1 MICLSPTSPRKI
13 RNGRSAVTPRPLLN
27 PTTMKG
33 SGESMGKANSVKLSL
48 EEQATKVCTK
58 CGEEKSVAKFN
69 RRRQREKN
77 GVKKYQPKCK
87 DCEKAY
93 KQANKEH
100 ISKRNKQ
107 YNLDNAERYASYRK
121 ENKVR
126 ILQVAKEYRAN
137 NQEKIKEAK
146 RKDWAENKEA
156 RSARKKIY
164 RQENLQKCREQDARS
179 YQKNID
185 TIRAKRSTPQHKEQS
200 AKRMRD
206 YRKRNPGLWGKYCGD
221 RAKTDPIFRMHKL
234 LRSRQRL
241 AIQNKQKKGSAV
253 RDIGCNGED
262 LKSHIESLFDS
273 KMTWENAGSYW
284 HLDHIF
290 PLAKANMEDRV
301 EYLAV
306 SNWRNLQPLEAKANI
321 AKGDKVTPAARR
333 LFNKLVKEFS

>member
-1 MICLSPTSPRKI
+1 MICLLPTSPRKI
-13 RNGRSAVTPRPLLN
+13 RNDGEAVTPPPFLN

-58 CGEEKSVAKFN
+58 CGEEKSVTEFY

-77 GVKKYQPKCK
+77 GVKKYQAKCVA
-87 DCEKAY
+87 CAKAY

-107 YNLDNAERYASYRK
+107 YNIDNAEYYANYRK
-121 ENKVR
+121 ENKER

-137 NQEKIKEAK
+137 NKEKIKEAK
-146 RKDWAENKEA
+146 RKDWAENKEKL
-156 RSARKKIY
+156 SARRKIY
-164 RQENLQKCREQDARS
+164 RQENADAIKARKAAAYERDIEEIKARRKTPEYRERANAR
-179 YQKNID
+179 Q
-185 TIRAKRSTPQHKEQS
+185 
-200 AKRMRD
+200 RD

-253 RDIGCNGED
+253 RDIGCNGEE
-262 LKSHIESLFDS
+262 LKAHIESLFDAN
-273 KMTWENAGSYW
+273 MTWENAGSYW

>member
-13 RNGRSAVTPRPLLN
+13 RNDGEAVTPPPFLN

-33 SGESMGKANSVKLSL
+33 SGESMGKANNVKLSL
-48 EEQATKVCTK
+48 EVQATKVCTK
-58 CGEEKSVAKFN
+58 CGEEKSVVEFY

-77 GVKKYQPKCK
+77 GIKKYQAKCIA
-87 DCEKAY
+87 CAQAY

-107 YNLDNAERYASYRK
+107 YNIDNAEHYANYRK
-121 ENKVR
+121 ENKDR

-146 RKDWAENKEA
+146 RKDWAENREKLSA
-156 RSARKKIY
+156 RSKIY
-164 RQENLQKCREQDARS
+164 RQENADVIKARKAAAYKRDIEKIKARRTTPDFRERANAR
-179 YQKNID
+179 Q
-185 TIRAKRSTPQHKEQS
+185 
-200 AKRMRD
+200 RD

-253 RDIGCNGED
+253 RDIGCNGEE
-262 LKSHIESLFDS
+262 LKSHIESLFDAR
-273 KMTWENAGSYW
+273 MTWENAGSYW

-290 PLAKANMEDRV
+290 PLAKANMENRV